1 MTTCYYKC
9 GDYNDTDAKAAAMYK
24 SSHMSVSRPIVFI
37 LALQSGKMVYEL
49 SGQCLFKPLTTSES
63 AVSWTVCD
71 RQTDRRTDGQLYQRS
86 EDEEDHED
94 ASQSR
99 GAVHVAVA
107 DRRHGD
113 QREVDALPVGHR
125 VNVGEVLERIAGV
138 LHL

>member
-1 MTTCYYKC
+1 M
-9 GDYNDTDAKAAAMYK
+9 
-24 SSHMSVSRPIVFI
+24 
-37 LALQSGKMVYEL
+37 LYEL
-49 SGQCLFKPLTTSES
+49 SGQCLFKPLTTSLSRQS
-63 AVSWTVCD
+63 AGLCATDRD
-71 RQTDRRTDGQLYQRS
+71 RQTDRRTDRQLYQRS

-99 GAVHVAVA
+99 GAVQVAVA